1 MSGKIGKTFYRLIV
15 HGLNSDGYVS
25 TPQERRTQYT
35 VKRFAVEN
43 AGSFLLGYDLN
54 KVSD

>member
-35 VKRFAVEN
+35 GKRFAVEN